1 MYATVEGIA
10 LAEFADVVTGVK
22 RIGRRADAI
31 LKLRLLIR
39 DGTFVDVWLSPTGA
53 DYAYHWEQRAQR
65 GCLHRHDN
73 APDHPHIATYPKHF
87 HNGDEAIVEESFIP
101 DDPDAAIRYFLGF
114 VRDQLAAS
122 GLQTPS
128 SADAV

>member
-1 MYATVEGIA
+1 MYAVIERIA
-10 LAEFADVVTGVK
+10 LTEFADVVTEVR
-22 RIGRRADAI
+22 RIGRRADTI

-73 APDHPHIATYPKHF
+73 VPDHPHIAIYPKHF
-87 HNGDEAIVEESFIP
+87 HNGSEAIVEESFIP
-101 DDPDAAIRYFLGF
+101 DDPAAAIRYFLSF
-114 VRDQLAAS
+114 VRRQLAES
-122 GLQTPS
+122 GL
-128 SADAV
+128 